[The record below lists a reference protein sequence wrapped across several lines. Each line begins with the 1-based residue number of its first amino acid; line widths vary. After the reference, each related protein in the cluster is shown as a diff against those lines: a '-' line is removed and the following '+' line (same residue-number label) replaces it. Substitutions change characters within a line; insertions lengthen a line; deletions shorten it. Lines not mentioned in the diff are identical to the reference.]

1 MFRGRI
7 FRIVTLVTL
16 LAAGCSRMEGLRV
29 LTGQADQNTS
39 TTVSDQAVEALD
51 LVMADKTGATDPGLM
66 AAADRIEAAD
76 DMIDIIEVRK
86 HADERVF
93 IINMLFAP
101 PQSDTSTLQGQID
114 QLDALRR
121 AFEVTWQ
128 GMMQQSE
135 GTDTINVRMIYP
147 QSLSTLDHGR
157 SVVGFIIAEGTIE
170 RAAAASY
177 LAGARNLSNFYDMI
191 LDGRLT
197 YQRPTDFQMYQGTPN
212 HPMFMLA
219 AAAAA
224 TAQ

>member
-7 FRIVTLVTL
+7 LSIVALVTM

-29 LTGQADQNTS
+29 LTGQADQSTS
-39 TTVSDQAVEALD
+39 TSVSDQAVEALD

-86 HADERVF
+86 NSEQRVF
-93 IINMLFAP
+93 VINMLFAP
-101 PQSDTSTLQGQID
+101 PQTDMSTTQGQID
-114 QLDALRR
+114 FLEALRR

-135 GTDTINVRMIYP
+135 GTDTINVRMIFP

-157 SVVGFIIAEGTIE
+157 SVVGFIIAEGTID

-177 LAGARNLSNFYDMI
+177 LAGARSLSNFYDMI
-191 LDGRLT
+191 VNGTLL

-219 AAAAA
+219 AAVAT